1 MPPEEATIGTNSTP
15 SPSGTQP
22 ATGDAY
28 PLKQTVISST
38 LDYTLPDAAVN
49 AGGAILSVINWN
61 ASGESQFRLTIPGLG
76 VDATFT
82 SASLLKGASTVLG
95 GTFRLASLNS
105 NYALLGVWE
114 VDSAADPIGCCNY
127 LHHFG
132 AFASGYETPASGIP
146 TGGTAV
152 YSGTANVAGFLT
164 IHPGPEQIGFA
175 SLLGDGSFSA
185 DFSNRVITGG
195 FTNMVA
201 TSTQSATPWNDVSIT
216 ASLTAGTSHF
226 SGSTAVTSAP
236 NAPFAMSPTAKGL
249 IDGALYGPSA
259 NELGAVW
266 SLSDTTGVA
275 IGVVRG
281 TH

>member
-1 MPPEEATIGTNSTP
+1 
-15 SPSGTQP
+15 
-22 ATGDAY
+22 
-28 PLKQTVISST
+28 VIRNT
-38 LDYTLPDAAVN
+38 LDYTLPDSAVN
-49 AGGAILSVINWN
+49 AGGAILSVLNWN

-82 SASLLKGASTVLG
+82 SASLLKAASTVLG

-114 VDSAADPIGCCNY
+114 VDSAANPIGCCNN

-152 YSGTANVAGFLT
+152 YSGTANVAGIVT
-164 IHPGPEQIGFA
+164 IHPGQEQIGFA

-185 DFSNRVITGG
+185 DFSNRVITGS
-195 FTNMVA
+195 FTNIVA
-201 TSTQSATPWNDVSIT
+201 TSSTHSATPWNDVSIT
-216 ASLTAGTSHF
+216 ASLAAGTSHF
-226 SGSTAVTSAP
+226 SGSTAVTAAP
-236 NAPFAMSPTAKGL
+236 NAPFAISPTAKGRV
-249 IDGALYGPSA
+249 DGALYGPSA

-281 TH
+281 TQ